1 MRNIYKFILFVL
13 LSGILFISLIF
24 FITKE
29 SIKPEINT
37 QLKPDNKTENITTQP
52 KIAEIDKA
60 IVISL
65 QENDKNKILEEDK
78 EVLFISK
85 SLQPTFVI
93 EKNKE
98 MFDLKIY
105 LDGSRENLMQSEKNI
120 LSNDQYKIKLP
131 YMLNLKSHS
140 LEVTYVFEEQENTKK
155 YNFILVFYDDF
166 SGSLGGSKFW
176 GMTES
181 ALKCCNN
188 WKIENGKLMANPV
201 PNNAEEEKSSLFFI
215 KRLRDDFFVQYDL
228 KTKSDKV
235 ALNTYLLYRKLNFI
249 FGERGNREI
258 ILKSKSDKLLAQENF
273 VFETNK
279 IYRIRIIR
287 KQNIYKVFVTVND
300 DFSND
305 DLLITYEDKDIERL
319 NIPFDPFGFTV
330 YKNSGNIEI
339 DNFYTTNEDISNIFN
354 YNEVN

>member
-1 MRNIYKFILFVL
+1 MKNIHKFILFI

-24 FITKE
+24 FISKKGNNIEVDIHT
-29 SIKPEINT
+29 
-37 QLKPDNKTENITTQP
+37 KPDNKTEDIIIQP
-52 KIAEIDKA
+52 EAVESDKIIA
-60 IVISL
+60 VFL
-65 QENDKNKILEEDK
+65 QEDEEDQILAEDE
-78 EVLFISK
+78 EVLFRSK

-93 EKNKE
+93 KKNKE
-98 MFDLKIY
+98 VSDLEIY
-105 LDGSRENLMQSEKNI
+105 LNGSRENLILGEKDI
-120 LSNDQYKIKLP
+120 SNNNQYEIELP

-140 LEVTYVFEEQENTKK
+140 LEVVYVFEEQESTKK

-166 SGSLGGSKFW
+166 SGSLEKSKFW

-181 ALKCCNN
+181 ALECCNN
-188 WKIENGKLMANPV
+188 WKIENGKLIANPV
-201 PNNAEEEKSSLFFI
+201 PNNAEEEISSLFFI
-215 KRLRDDFFVQYDL
+215 RRLRDDFFVQYDL

-258 ILKSKSDKLLAQENF
+258 ILKSKSDKVLAQEDF
-273 VFETNK
+273 IFETNK
-279 IYRIRIIR
+279 TYYIRIIR

-305 DLLITYEDKDIERL
+305 DLLLTYEDKDIKRL
-319 NIPFDPFGFTV
+319 NTPFDPVGFTV

-339 DNFYTTNEDISNIFN
+339 DNFYATNEDINNIFN
-354 YNEVN
+354 YNEVK